1 MEAILRE
8 QLSELLLKIFPSVV
22 VQNILEKLTNLY
34 RREHLEHKEKLY
46 KSIKWLVPDLI
57 FDSNIAVFEHM
68 QLFKQV
74 SGNVKIKL
82 KVHHLMLL
90 TRSQANTQKKIRD
103 EYLEKLNE
111 QSFD

>member
-1 MEAILRE
+1 MEAV
-8 QLSELLLKIFPSVV
+8 LLKIFPSVV
-22 VQNILEKLTNLY
+22 VQNILEKLNYLD
-34 RREHLEHKEKLY
+34 HKEKLY
-46 KSIKWLVPDLI
+46 KSIKWLVPDLVL
-57 FDSNIAVFEHM
+57 DSNIAVFEHM

-90 TRSQANTQKKIRD
+90 TRSQAYTQKKIRD

>member
-1 MEAILRE
+1 MEAV
-8 QLSELLLKIFPSVV
+8 LLKIFPSVIV
-22 VQNILEKLTNLY
+22 ENILEKLNNLY
-34 RREHLEHKEKLY
+34 RLEHLEHKEKLY

-57 FDSNIAVFEHM
+57 LDSNIAVFEHM

-74 SGNVKIKL
+74 SGNVKIMVKAN
-82 KVHHLMLL
+82 HLVLL
-90 TRSQANTQKKIRD
+90 TRRQAYTQKKIRD

>member
-1 MEAILRE
+1 
-8 QLSELLLKIFPSVV
+8 
-22 VQNILEKLTNLY
+22 
-34 RREHLEHKEKLY
+34 
-46 KSIKWLVPDLI
+46 
-57 FDSNIAVFEHM
+57 M

-90 TRSQANTQKKIRD
+90 TRSQAYTQKNIRD

-111 QSFD
+111 QSFE

>member
-1 MEAILRE
+1 MEAIL
-8 QLSELLLKIFPSVV
+8 LELFPSVIV
-22 VQNILEKLTNLY
+22 ENILEKLNNLY
-34 RREHLEHKEKLY
+34 RLEHLEHKEKLY

-90 TRSQANTQKKIRD
+90 TQKQANTQKNIRD
-103 EYLEKLNE
+103 EYLEILNG
-111 QSFD
+111 QSFE

>member
-1 MEAILRE
+1 MEAV
-8 QLSELLLKIFPSVV
+8 LLKIFPSVIV
-22 VQNILEKLTNLY
+22 ENILEKLTNLY
-34 RREHLEHKEKLY
+34 RCEHKAKLY

-90 TRSQANTQKKIRD
+90 TRSQAYTQKNIRD
-103 EYLEKLNE
+103 EYLEKFNE
-111 QSFD
+111 QSFE

>member
-1 MEAILRE
+1 MEAILPE
-8 QLSELLLKIFPSVV
+8 LLSELLLKIFPSVV

-34 RREHLEHKEKLY
+34 RREHLEHKAKLY

-90 TRSQANTQKKIRD
+90 TQKQANTQKNIRD
-103 EYLEKLNE
+103 EYLEILNG
-111 QSFD
+111 QSFE